1 MDCANILFTFI
12 LVPFGCADA
21 TCAIGHSTY
30 RRIGCRVFAAILIE
44 MSSVPHRQ
52 TENCRMLA
60 FPMPWTTLSGALR
73 AVIPGLLLSVKTL
86 LFCFELGAVFGLS
99 EDLIKSRLS
108 ASAAAAPA

>member
-1 MDCANILFTFI
+1 MDCANILSAFI
-12 LVPFGCADA
+12 PVPFGCVDA

-44 MSSVPHRQ
+44 ISSVPHRQ

-60 FPMPWTTLSGALR
+60 FSMPWTTLGGALR
-73 AVIPGLLLSVKTL
+73 SVFPGLLLSVKTL